1 MIDII
6 KDNEERSKAGFIS
19 YIILKFTERTKTTI
33 MKKYLCL
40 TLLIIVT
47 FFSSQAQELRC
58 RVNVQFTDI
67 PDVNKDLFTNFK
79 QTVEQFMNNTVW
91 TDQTFAEQEKIEMV
105 LNIKINKMNSTNNF
119 NATFQVQSSRP
130 VFASSYATTVF
141 NYVDARM
148 NFVFEEN
155 QRIEPT
161 ETSFLSNLSSTLSFF
176 AYIVIGLDADT
187 FAQNGGTPYYQ
198 KAQTI
203 VNTTSSSGEA
213 SWSSKDSEG
222 KYWLVEDM
230 LNSSYS
236 GFRRAMYMY
245 HRLGLDVMS
254 EKADEGRKQI
264 IKALTELETVYAI
277 RPSAML
283 LTVFFYAKKDEI
295 IQIFSE
301 APPEEKQQILAL
313 AKKLNP
319 ANAADYDTSLK

>member
-1 MIDII
+1 M
-6 KDNEERSKAGFIS
+6 
-19 YIILKFTERTKTTI
+19 LLTI
-33 MKKYLCL
+33 A
-40 TLLIIVT
+40 T
-47 FFSSQAQELRC
+47 FFSVQAQELRC

-79 QTVEQFMNNTVW
+79 QTVEEFMNNTVW
-91 TDQTFAEQEKIEMV
+91 TDQKFEEQEKIDMV
-105 LNIKINKMNSTNNF
+105 LNIKINKMNSNNSF

-130 VFASSYATTVF
+130 IFTSSYTTTVF

-161 ETSFLSNLSSTLSFF
+161 ENSFVSNLSSTLSFF

-187 FAQNGGTPYYQ
+187 FAQNGGTPYFQ
-198 KAQTI
+198 KAQMI
-203 VNTTSSSGEA
+203 VNATSSSGEA

-245 HRLGLDVMS
+245 HRLGLDIMS
-254 EKADEGRKQI
+254 EKLADGRKQI
-264 IKALTELETVYAI
+264 IQALTELETVYAI

-301 APPEEKQQILAL
+301 APPEEKQQVLTL
-313 AKKLNP
+313 TKKLNP
-319 ANAADYDTSLK
+319 ANAAEYDSKLK

>member
-1 MIDII
+1 
-6 KDNEERSKAGFIS
+6 
-19 YIILKFTERTKTTI
+19 
-33 MKKYLCL
+33 MKKYFCL
-40 TLLIIVT
+40 TLLIIVIC
-47 FFSSQAQELRC
+47 FSSQAQELRC

-91 TDQTFAEQEKIEMV
+91 TDQTFTEQEKIEMV

-119 NATFQVQSSRP
+119 NATFQVQASRP
-130 VFASSYATTVF
+130 VFASSYTTTVF

-187 FAQNGGTPYYQ
+187 FAQNGGTAYFQ

-236 GFRRAMYMY
+236 GFRRAMYTY

-254 EKADEGRKQI
+254 EKVDEGRKQI
-264 IKALTELETVYAI
+264 IKALSELETVYAI
-277 RPSAML
+277 RPSALL

-295 IQIFSE
+295 IQIYSE
-301 APPEEKQQILAL
+301 APPEEKQRVLAL
-313 AKKLNP
+313 TKKLNP
-319 ANAADYDTSLK
+319 ANAAEYDTSLQ

>member
-1 MIDII
+1 
-6 KDNEERSKAGFIS
+6 
-19 YIILKFTERTKTTI
+19 
-33 MKKYLCL
+33 MKKYFCL
-40 TLLIIVT
+40 TLLIIAT
-47 FFSSQAQELRC
+47 IFSAQAQELRC

-91 TDQTFAEQEKIEMV
+91 TDQTFTEREKIDMV

-130 VFASSYATTVF
+130 VFGSSYTTTLF

-148 NFVFEEN
+148 NFTFEEN
-155 QRIEPT
+155 QKIEVT
-161 ETSFLSNLSSTLSFF
+161 ETSFLSNLSSTLSYF
-176 AYIVIGLDADT
+176 ANIVIGLDFDT
-187 FAQNGGTPYYQ
+187 FAQNGGTAYYQ

-203 VNTTSSSGEA
+203 ASTTSSSGEA

-222 KYWLVEDM
+222 KYWLVENL

-236 GFRRAMYMY
+236 GFRRAMYIY

-254 EKADEGRKQI
+254 ERVGEGRKQI
-264 IKALTELETVYAI
+264 IKALQELESVYAI

-301 APPEEKQQILAL
+301 APPEEKQQVLAL
-313 AKKLNP
+313 VKKLNP
-319 ANAADYDTSLK
+319 ANAAVYDSKLK